1 MSCAAGLSCELGR
14 NTLILGGIIR
24 IDTQIQAAFRS
35 LWQHSRTYYLLVG
48 LMRRTS
54 AFVAVIAILLTACTT
69 NPYTGEREASNKAKG
84 AGIGAAIGA
93 VVGALT
99 GDDADERRKRA
110 LIGAGVGALSG
121 TAVGA
126 YMDAQENKLRAQ
138 LQGTGVSVTRM
149 GNDLVLNMPG
159 NITFDVDRSDLQ
171 NNFLPVLDSVSLV
184 LKEYDQ
190 TLVDVTGHT
199 DSTGGEDYNVALSQ
213 RRAGSVATYL
223 RGTGISTDRV
233 YTMGVGP
240 HYPVAD
246 NSTPSGRQLNRRVEL
261 VLKPLTAA

>member
-1 MSCAAGLSCELGR
+1 MKLRL
-14 NTLILGGIIR
+14 
-24 IDTQIQAAFRS
+24 
-35 LWQHSRTYYLLVG
+35 H
-48 LMRRTS
+48 
-54 AFVAVIAILLTACTT
+54 FVILLAAVSGAACTT
-69 NPYTGEREASNKAKG
+69 NPYTGERVASNKAKG
-84 AGIGAAIGA
+84 AGIGAAVGA

-159 NITFDVDRSDLQ
+159 NITFDVDRSDLRGD
-171 NNFLPVLDSVSLV
+171 FLPVLDSVSLV

-199 DSTGGEDYNVALSQ
+199 DSTGALDHNMSLSD
-213 RRAGSVATYL
+213 RRAASVATYL
-223 RGTGISTDRV
+223 RGTGIGSDRMV
-233 YTMGVGP
+233 TLGVGP

-246 NSTPSGRQLNRRVEL
+246 NTSEAGRRLNRRVEL
-261 VLKPLTAA
+261 VLKPLTQGYASARR